1 MYAYGG
7 THNRA
12 MGDTLRIGLFIF
24 DGAEEL
30 DWVGPWE
37 VLAAWSLGWPDDGVE
52 TFTVARAEGS
62 ITCAK
67 GLRVLP
73 DHTWETAPPI
83 DVLIYPGGR
92 GTRDHLG
99 DEAIHAWLH
108 GLAAADTLMTS
119 VCTGALVFADAGLLD
134 GLPATTHWGSIDF
147 LAKLGTD
154 IEVRPD
160 DRFVD
165 NGSVITAAG
174 VSAGI
179 DMALHLVDRLH
190 STERARAVRRS
201 IQYDPAPP
209 V

>member
-1 MYAYGG
+1 MRNRCVRRTPAPGKAVYAYGG

-37 VLAAWSLGWPDDGVE
+37 VLATWSLGWPDDGVE

-67 GLRVLP
+67 GLCALP

-99 DEAIHAWLH
+99 DEAIHA
-108 GLAAADTLMTS
+108 
-119 VCTGALVFADAGLLD
+119 
-134 GLPATTHWGSIDF
+134 
-147 LAKLGTD
+147 
-154 IEVRPD
+154 
-160 DRFVD
+160 
-165 NGSVITAAG
+165 
-174 VSAGI
+174 
-179 DMALHLVDRLH
+179 
-190 STERARAVRRS
+190 
-201 IQYDPAPP
+201 
-209 V
+209 